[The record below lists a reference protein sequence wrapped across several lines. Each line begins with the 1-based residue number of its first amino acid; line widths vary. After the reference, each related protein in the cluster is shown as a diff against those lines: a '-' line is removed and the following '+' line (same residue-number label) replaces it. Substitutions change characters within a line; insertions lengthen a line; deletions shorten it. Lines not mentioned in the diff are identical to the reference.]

1 MLQLRASVMSDRF
14 WDDYE
19 SLLPPSPTP
28 KSNQTQLE
36 AA

>member
-1 MLQLRASVMSDRF
+1 MLQLRVSVTSRRF

-19 SLLPPSPTP
+19 SLLPAAPTQE
-28 KSNQTQLE
+28 SAQTQLK